1 MSKVK
6 ELEKLLREDIMIE
19 LEDSIQHLAEK
30 VRKNKSGVAIKDE
43 LKYMREV
50 QEYFDATLYEI
61 DKEKLSEDDAIE
73 ILATLE
79 EMRLENQEV

>member
-6 ELEKLLREDIMIE
+6 ELEKLLREDIMVE
-19 LEDSIQHLAEK
+19 LEESIQHLAEK

-61 DKEKLSEDDAIE
+61 DKDKLSEEDAIE

-79 EMRLENQEV
+79 EMRQENQEV